1 MADHINSPDSGSS
14 DAVKSFLPNASDI
27 RLYDTTLR
35 DGLGMEGLSLSLQD
49 KLLILKKLD
58 DLGIHYIEGGYPGS
72 NPKDA
77 DFFNR
82 AKEISLSS
90 AVLVAFG
97 STRKPGNEVEKDEAL
112 RAVLDAGTEAITLV
126 GKTSKS
132 QVLEVLETTE
142 EENLLMIAESIQ
154 YLENKGKEVIFDA
167 EHFFDGY
174 KEDKDY
180 AIACIL
186 TAQKAGASTVTLCDT
201 NGGAIPSQIRQ
212 IITEI
217 RGLIECDIGIHC
229 HNDTDMAVASTLAA
243 VEEGA
248 TQIQACLNG
257 WGERTG
263 NANMISV
270 IPNLKLKL
278 GLDVVGEEQLKRLT
292 ETALFASELANFT
305 PNSQQPYVGSGA
317 FAHKAGLHVAAVTK
331 SPGSYT
337 HISPSLVGN
346 KERVLISEL
355 SGRRNIVEKLRE
367 QGVEVELNDNQVAQ
381 VLSDLKNQEAR
392 GYQFESAE
400 ASFELLVRR
409 LQDGYTPLFNLEDF
423 LIVEHGRNISGDSYM
438 AEMQAEAMVKMRIG
452 DHLSQVAADGNGP
465 VSALDAAVRKA
476 LSEVHEEISQVRL
489 VDYKVRIIDSG
500 AGADAAVR
508 VLIES
513 SDGIRLWRTV
523 GASTDVVGA
532 SWLALQDAY
541 EYWLFHWGQGV

>member
-1 MADHINSPDSGSS
+1 MVDHINSSDNGSS
-14 DAVKSFLPNASDI
+14 DTAVSFLPKAADI

-49 KLLILKKLD
+49 KLLILQKLD

-77 DFFNR
+77 DFFDR
-82 AKEISLSS
+82 AKEIPLTHS
-90 AVLVAFG
+90 VLVAFG
-97 STRKPGNEVEKDEAL
+97 STRKPGNDVEKDEAL
-112 RAVLDAGTEAITLV
+112 QAVLNANTSAITIV
-126 GKTSKS
+126 GKTSKN
-132 QVLEVLETTE
+132 QVLQVLETTE

-154 YLENKGKEVIFDA
+154 YLTSQGKEVIFDA

-174 KEDKDY
+174 KEDKNY

-186 TAQKAGASTVTLCDT
+186 TAQSAGASTVTLCDT
-201 NGGAIPSQIRQ
+201 NGGTIPSEIRQ
-212 IITEI
+212 IIADI
-217 RGLIECDIGIHC
+217 RDLLECHIGIHC

-243 VEEGA
+243 VEEGV
-248 TQIQACLNG
+248 TQVQACLNG

-263 NANMISV
+263 NANMISI

-278 GLDVVGEEQLKRLT
+278 GLDVVSEVQLLRLT
-292 ETALFASELANFT
+292 ETAMFASELANFI
-305 PNSQQPYVGSGA
+305 PNVQQPYVGSGA

-337 HISPSLVGN
+337 HIDPSLVGN
-346 KERVLISEL
+346 KERILISEL

-367 QGVEVELNDNQVAQ
+367 QGVEVELNNHQVTQA
-381 VLSDLKNQEAR
+381 LSNLKNQEAR

-409 LQDGYTPLFNLEDF
+409 LQNDYTPLFYLEDF
-423 LIVEHGRNISGDSYM
+423 LIVEHGRNIIGDSYM

-476 LSEVHEEISQVRL
+476 LSEVYAGINQVRL

-513 SDGIRLWRTV
+513 SDGIRFWRTV

-541 EYWLFHWGQGV
+541 EYWLFHWGRDD